1 MPVMFLDVHPVRAD
15 SSQPIVTPKPRMTVV
30 PLEEVRRRRGSISP
44 RLGVPA
50 AVSAP
55 MLLAGS
61 ANPPTPAE
69 HRGVMLPWL
78 LAAFFFFSACVTGT
92 GWWMAV
98 TASEAPPAVVDS
110 TAEAAD
116 DPVTAS
122 RPQRAAIDRAL
133 ADLRSGLA
141 LHALAKLREV
151 RAENPRIPS
160 IDYLV
165 GLAALQADEREVAEQ
180 ALASSLVKGQRVS
193 DSLALQAALAARA
206 GGGSVETPFG
216 NLEPAAD
223 RLLREAA
230 EADPANPFPC
240 FELAAR
246 LRTRGDY
253 AAAKEMLEAARV
265 RLLPVDAHT
274 AVDVSLRLLE
284 LQEKD
289 NTELPQMP
297 SDAATPADLFG
308 AAYLGFRLGRPEDA
322 KVFLR
327 KASHLLPP
335 DVFAYLA
342 TDPAFAPYQR
352 HLGQVRAI
360 KL

>member
-1 MPVMFLDVHPVRAD
+1 
-15 SSQPIVTPKPRMTVV
+15 MTVA
-30 PLEEVRRRRGSISP
+30 PIEEVRRRRNPIAQQ
-44 RLGVPA
+44 LGVPP
-50 AVSAP
+50 AVLAPALLADSADP
-55 MLLAGS
+55 PIPSDHRGIMLL
-61 ANPPTPAE
+61 
-69 HRGVMLPWL
+69 WL
-78 LAAFFFFSACVTGT
+78 LAALFFFSACFAGA
-92 GWWMAV
+92 GWWMAA
-98 TASEAPPAVVDS
+98 TAREAPPAVVDS
-110 TAEAAD
+110 TAAAAD
-116 DPVTAS
+116 DPVPAS

-193 DSLALQAALAARA
+193 DSLALQAALAAQA
-206 GGGSVETPFG
+206 EGGAVETPFG

-246 LRTRGDY
+246 LRARGDY

-289 NTELPQMP
+289 DAELPQMP
-297 SDAATPADLFG
+297 SDAAAPADLFG
-308 AAYLGFRLGRPEDA
+308 AAYLGFRLGRPDEA
-322 KVFLR
+322 KAFLR

-342 TDPAFAPYQR
+342 TDPAFASYQH
-352 HLGQVRAI
+352 HLRQGWASQ
-360 KL
+360 L

>member
-1 MPVMFLDVHPVRAD
+1 
-15 SSQPIVTPKPRMTVV
+15 MTVV
-30 PLEEVRRRRGSISP
+30 PLEEVRRRRGAISP

-50 AVSAP
+50 AVAAP
-55 MLLAGS
+55 VLLAGS
-61 ANPPTPAE
+61 ANPPTPTD

-78 LAAFFFFSACVTGT
+78 LAALFFFSTCMTGA
-92 GWWMAV
+92 GWWMAA
-98 TASEAPPAVVDS
+98 TASEAPPEVADS
-110 TAEAAD
+110 TAAAAD
-116 DPVTAS
+116 DPVSAS

-160 IDYLV
+160 LDYLV
-165 GLAALQADEREVAEQ
+165 GLAALQADEPEVAEQ
-180 ALASSLVKGQRVS
+180 ALASSLAKGQRVS

-206 GGGSVETPFG
+206 EGETAEIASG

-223 RLLREAA
+223 RLLREAI

-246 LRTRGDY
+246 SRARGDY
-253 AAAKEMLEAARV
+253 AAAKEMLEAERV

-289 NTELPQMP
+289 DAHLPQMP
-297 SDAATPADLFG
+297 SDAAAPADLFG
-308 AAYLGFRLGRPEDA
+308 AAYLGFRLGQPGEARA
-322 KVFLR
+322 YLL
-327 KASHLLPP
+327 KAADLLPH
-335 DVFAYLA
+335 DLFAYLA
-342 TDPAFAPYQR
+342 ADPAFASYR
-352 HLGQVRAI
+352 HHLGQGWAGFIR
-360 KL
+360 

>member
-1 MPVMFLDVHPVRAD
+1 
-15 SSQPIVTPKPRMTVV
+15 MTVA
-30 PLEEVRRRRGSISP
+30 PIEEVRRRRNPISQ
-44 RLGVPA
+44 RLGVPP
-50 AVSAP
+50 AVLSPA
-55 MLLAGS
+55 LLAES
-61 ANPPTPAE
+61 ADPPVPPD
-69 HRGVMLPWL
+69 HRGIILAWL
-78 LAAFFFFSACVTGT
+78 LAALFFFSACVAGT
-92 GWWMAV
+92 GWWMAA
-98 TASEAPPAVVDS
+98 TASETPPAVVDS
-110 TAEAAD
+110 TTAAAD
-116 DPVTAS
+116 DTSPATK
-122 RPQRAAIDRAL
+122 PQRAAIDRAL

-180 ALASSLVKGQRVS
+180 ALASSLARGQRVS
-193 DSLALQAALAARA
+193 DSLALQAALAAQA
-206 GGGSVETPFG
+206 EGGSVETPFG
-216 NLEPAAD
+216 NLEPAVD

-289 NTELPQMP
+289 DAELPQMP
-297 SDAATPADLFG
+297 SDVAAPADLFG

-327 KASHLLPP
+327 KASDLLPP

-342 TDPAFAPYQR
+342 TDPAFASYQH
-352 HLGQVRAI
+352 HLRQGWASQ
-360 KL
+360 L